1 MIIESVAAAGMLLQ
15 QINSVIQQVNEGK
28 ANVQT
33 AMGLVSDFGDALNQF
48 EVTRKTATFNPLS
61 TNDILKLQM
70 LRRSQERYQYDL
82 RQLLLVADPKLLEDY
97 DNAIRKQ
104 AEDRRAHAAM
114 IKRRQQ
120 QREKLKQQ
128 IKENPVL
135 MYMKGTPYEPRC
147 GFSST
152 TVQALIDCGAQ
163 FSFVDILENQE
174 VRATLPSVTDWPTF
188 PQVFISGELIGG
200 CDIVAQMHESGELQK
215 LVDDAVG

>member
-128 IKENPVL
+128 ILVG
-135 MYMKGTPYEPRC
+135 GT
-147 GFSST
+147 T
-152 TVQALIDCGAQ
+152 LI
-163 FSFVDILENQE
+163 
-174 VRATLPSVTDWPTF
+174 
-188 PQVFISGELIGG
+188 IGG
-200 CDIVAQMHESGELQK
+200 GVAFAFFY
-215 LVDDAVG
+215 LVIKAFG